1 MKRTFT
7 VTALATAALFVV
19 AAGTRA
25 ASPLETPTHKEIA
38 PIKFPIGEEGAVKT
52 IAMDS
57 KGNLLVGVSW
67 KDSARGPA
75 APRSA
80 EARPASSPANPPTA
94 TRPPADASKT
104 LTRLRAAIQQ
114 NTREGWDQ
122 LLKDVTP
129 EDFRAAMMNTAPEA
143 RREIMPRLPENV
155 RARLMQG
162 MGRPGGPGGPGAP
175 RGMRDT
181 FTENRG
187 GASPQLSIDHAGH
200 TYALKVV
207 SPEGKVLATWPMT
220 DGLAPKM
227 IFGCDD
233 GTVYVAGGGR
243 LAQFTADGKLVKMV
257 DTDKIYGQKAA
268 ASGLCA
274 DKEHV
279 FIAFGMGNSTR
290 ATEDFYRFKR
300 DLTEPKMIVERQY
313 GCCSHID
320 LRVVGNELLIAENSR
335 HRVNRFDL
343 DGKPLGTW
351 GRRDR
356 ANLEGFAACCNPC
369 NFDLGN
375 DGVLYTAES
384 GVGRVKKYSPD
395 GKFLGLVG
403 HVDTTKFDHGSQL
416 AAQSCYIP
424 IEVNKDASRVYV
436 MDVRAAIIRVLAKAN

>member
-1 MKRTFT
+1 MGKPVSALAALASLTL
-7 VTALATAALFVV
+7 TALA
-19 AAGTRA
+19 
-25 ASPLETPTHKEIA
+25 ASLETPTHKETA
-38 PIKFPIGEEGAVKT
+38 PIKFPIGDEGMLKT

-57 KGNLLVGVSW
+57 RGNLLVGVSW
-67 KDSARGPA
+67 KPDVRSGA
-75 APRSA
+75 APVRNT
-80 EARPASSPANPPTA
+80 PPPTA
-94 TRPPADASKT
+94 AAPAPQPKNPQQT
-104 LTRLRAAIQQ
+104 LARVREALQQ
-114 NTREGWDQ
+114 NTPAGWEQ

-129 EDFRAAMMNTAPEA
+129 ESFRAAMMDAAPET
-143 RREIMPRLPENV
+143 RRDIMPRLPENV
-155 RARLMQG
+155 RARLMPG
-162 MGRPGGPGGPGAP
+162 MGRPGGSGRPGGPGGPPGQRGP
-175 RGMRDT
+175 RDM
-181 FTENRG
+181 FPENRG
-187 GASPQLSIDHAGH
+187 GISPQLSIDHEGH

-207 SPEGKVLATWPMT
+207 SPEGKVLSTWPMT

-227 IFGCDD
+227 IFGHPD

-243 LAQFTADGKLVKMV
+243 LAQFSADGKLLKMV
-257 DTDKIYGQKAA
+257 DTDKVYGQKAA

-274 DKEHV
+274 DKDHV
-279 FIAFGMGNSTR
+279 YIAFGMGNSLR
-290 ATEDFYRFKR
+290 ATEDFYKFKR
-300 DLTEPKMIVERQY
+300 DLTEPKMIVERQF

-320 LRVVGNELLIAENSR
+320 LRVVGGELLIAENSR

-356 ANLEGFAACCNPC
+356 ESLAGFAACCNPC

-403 HVDTTKFDHGSQL
+403 YVDTTKFDNGSQL

-424 IEVNKDASRVYV
+424 IEVNHDASRIYV
-436 MDVRAAIIRVLAKAN
+436 MDVRAAIIRVLARN

>member
-1 MKRTFT
+1 MKPTLADLT
-7 VTALATAALFVV
+7 CVSIALMASVHLA
-19 AAGTRA
+19 RA
-25 ASPLETPTHKEIA
+25 ASPLETPTHREIA
-38 PIKFPIGEEGAVKT
+38 PIKFPIGDEGTLKT

-57 KGNLLVGVSW
+57 RGNLLVGVSW
-67 KDSARGPA
+67 KAGAANNPPN
-75 APRSA
+75 APRPAVSPA
-80 EARPASSPANPPTA
+80 PASAPPKNPQQ
-94 TRPPADASKT
+94 T
-104 LTRLRAAIQQ
+104 LARLREAVQKDS
-114 NTREGWDQ
+114 RPGWDQ
-122 LLKDVTP
+122 LLKEVTP
-129 EDFRAAMMNTAPEA
+129 GDFRAVMMNASPET
-143 RREIMPRLPENV
+143 RREIMPHLPEGV
-155 RARLMQG
+155 RTTLMQE
-162 MGRPGGPGGPGAP
+162 MGRPAGAGAP
-175 RGMRDT
+175 RGSRDSSA
-181 FTENRG
+181 ENRG
-187 GASPQLSIDHAGH
+187 GIMPQLSTDHEGH
-200 TYALKVV
+200 AYALKVV

-243 LAQFTADGKLVKMV
+243 LAQFTAEGKLVKMV

-268 ASGLCA
+268 ASGLCG
-274 DKEHV
+274 DKDHV
-279 FIAFGMGNSTR
+279 FIAFGMGNSMR

-300 DLTEPKMIVERQY
+300 DLTEPKLIVERQY

-320 LRVVGNELLIAENSR
+320 LRVVGSELLIAENSR

-356 ANLEGFAACCNPC
+356 ESLAGFTACCNPC
-369 NFDLGN
+369 NFDLGK

-403 HVDTTKFDHGSQL
+403 YVDTTKFDNGSQL

-424 IEVNKDASRVYV
+424 IEVNQDASRIYV
-436 MDVRAAIIRVLAKAN
+436 MDVRAAVIRVLAKN